1 MLLLMRASGALSVL
15 ETPYGVVP
23 HVQIAFGYD
32 ITQLNS
38 VPLSNW
44 VDVTEY
50 VSEASTFRGRSS
62 EFDEYQSGTAK
73 IHLRNDQR
81 QFDPLNSEGPFYGRL
96 LPDVPIRIRGI
107 EEDGTSH
114 SIWVGAIDGWP
125 ATYAQGASNGEVQ
138 LNCTD
143 LFKILAERP
152 MPDYLE
158 EVFFKTTGGATPHV
172 PRPTAWFR
180 MDGVNSGLISNAAD
194 SKRPAY
200 AQAQLSAE
208 DGLVPTSKS
217 ALKIPSSSPP
227 TGVRYS
233 GMSVPIPRDGE
244 ALWGGSR
251 WTVAFTIQFE
261 NKGNFTTPGGYYYD
275 LVTFSFNKVALAAI
289 RVNSTGVPSVY
300 VQQVGLTLIAEPTPA
315 TISALGYTIDIMD
328 GKVHTVVAS
337 RDWDGSTTNTIRLS
351 IDGVSVAEVSGNL
364 GGRWLETNCI
374 HHVGWTA
381 NSVTGAQ
388 EFPAFAIDELMT
400 WATASHHASA
410 ATINEVLRVGFSEV
424 RSSGDVVE
432 DVLTLTGLSGS
443 FSPGEVL
450 IQPPANPAEFTVL
463 EFLQLVTAT
472 ENGRFYISKLGTPT
486 FIDRPNILIDV
497 TPDYEFTDQNRDTNP
512 TDVGTLDGTLELTI
526 DDKFVYQ
533 AAKVTREGGYPQT
546 FSNVTTPKRTY
557 EKSGLLFPDDLAALN
572 RAQWIVYR
580 YETATPRTDSWESDM
595 AVELL
600 DLEIGNRIRHSLDF
614 GGNGSSVVLDQN
626 IEQIEHKITPERWII
641 AFNGVPVDDSDY
653 FLWGSTDPTV
663 DEEHGWQTS
672 STVGGVWG

>member
-1 MLLLMRASGALSVL
+1 
-15 ETPYGVVP
+15 
-23 HVQIAFGYD
+23 
-32 ITQLNS
+32 
-38 VPLSNW
+38 
-44 VDVTEY
+44 
-50 VSEASTFRGRSS
+50 
-62 EFDEYQSGTAK
+62 
-73 IHLRNDQR
+73 
-81 QFDPLNSEGPFYGRL
+81 
-96 LPDVPIRIRGI
+96 
-107 EEDGTSH
+107 
-114 SIWVGAIDGWP
+114 
-125 ATYAQGASNGEVQ
+125 
-138 LNCTD
+138 
-143 LFKILAERP
+143 
-152 MPDYLE
+152 
-158 EVFFKTTGGATPHV
+158 
-172 PRPTAWFR
+172 
-180 MDGVNSGLISNAAD
+180 
-194 SKRPAY
+194 
-200 AQAQLSAE
+200 
-208 DGLVPTSKS
+208 
-217 ALKIPSSSPP
+217 LKIPSSSPP

-381 NSVTGAQ
+381 NSV
-388 EFPAFAIDELMT
+388 D
-400 WATASHHASA
+400 
-410 ATINEVLRVGFSEV
+410 
-424 RSSGDVVE
+424 